1 MFAALS
7 PCPVPRAPCPAP
19 RAPRPAR
26 FGHTSPMKNP
36 ARLGLASAAAIVVA
50 NMVGTGVFSTLSY
63 QVHALPDE
71 AAILWLWLIGGLAAL
86 TGALCCAELGA
97 ARPRSGGE
105 YSLLTDLIHPAA
117 GFAAGWISM
126 VAGFAGP
133 IAAAALAFSAYL
145 GKLWPIAEAW
155 PVSIALILVTL
166 ISALHMLRVEIGA
179 QFQIITTVFKLVVMF
194 AIVGAALLWAPEHAA
209 TRGDTLGLMS
219 SPEYAV
225 SMVYVAYAYFGWNA
239 ALYVAAEVR
248 DPQRNLPR
256 ALVLSTLAV
265 TMLYIAVNWAFLR
278 LVPFSELVRV
288 DPAALTVE
296 NELAVGFLAGRALFG
311 ESGAMIVGAAIA
323 LTLVSTV
330 SAMVLAGPRVLATLA
345 DDWRPFARLGARH
358 SGGAPRAA
366 ILVQWLLIIVLLVTA
381 SFEFVVNFIGV
392 SLSLFNMGVMV
403 GFVADRIRRPDRV
416 RPFRVP
422 FGIPCA
428 LLFLLINGWMMVYL
442 AINQTLAVL
451 VSVGAIVLAA
461 LLYVPIRHHAPKV
474 VL

>member
-1 MFAALS
+1 
-7 PCPVPRAPCPAP
+7 
-19 RAPRPAR
+19 
-26 FGHTSPMKNP
+26 
-36 ARLGLASAAAIVVA
+36 
-50 NMVGTGVFSTLSY
+50 MVGTGVFSTLSY

-117 GFAAGWISM
+117 GFAAGWVSM

-145 GKLWPIAEAW
+145 GKLWPVAEQW
-155 PVSIALILVTL
+155 PVSVALLLVTL

-179 QFQIITTVFKLVVMF
+179 QFQVVTTVFKLIVMF
-194 AIVGAALLWAPEHAA
+194 AIVAAAIALAPEQAP
-209 TRGDTLGLMS
+209 TRGDTLGLMA
-219 SPEYAV
+219 SPAFAV

-239 ALYVAAEVR
+239 ALYVAGEVR

-256 ALVLSTLAV
+256 ALILGTLAV
-265 TMLYIAVNWAFLR
+265 TLLYIAVNWSFLR
-278 LVPFSELVRV
+278 LVPFAELVKI
-288 DPAALTVE
+288 DPGAMTVE

-311 ESGAMIVGAAIA
+311 EQGAMIVGAAIA

-330 SAMVLAGPRVLATLA
+330 SAMILAGPRVLATLA
-345 DDWRPFARLGARH
+345 DDWRPFARLGERH
-358 SGGAPRAA
+358 AGGAPRAA
-366 ILVQWLLIIVLLVTA
+366 IMVQWLLIVILLVTA

-403 GFVADRIRRPDRV
+403 GFIRDRIRRPDRV

-428 LLFLLINGWMMVYL
+428 ALFVLINGWMMVFL
-442 AINQTLAVL
+442 AINQTIAVL
-451 VSVGAIVLAA
+451 VSVGAIALAV
-461 LLYVPIRHHAPKV
+461 LLYVPFRRHAPKETA
-474 VL
+474 

>member
-1 MFAALS
+1 MS
-7 PCPVPRAPCPAP
+7 
-19 RAPRPAR
+19 
-26 FGHTSPMKNP
+26 SP

-117 GFAAGWISM
+117 GFAAGWVSM

-145 GKLWPIAEAW
+145 GKLWPVAEQW
-155 PVSIALILVTL
+155 PVSVALLLVTL

-179 QFQIITTVFKLVVMF
+179 QFQVVTTVFKLIVMF
-194 AIVGAALLWAPEHAA
+194 AIVGAAVALAPEQAP
-209 TRGDTLGLMS
+209 TRGDTLGLMA
-219 SPEYAV
+219 SPAFAV

-239 ALYVAAEVR
+239 ALYVAGEVR

-256 ALVLSTLAV
+256 ALILGTLAV
-265 TMLYIAVNWAFLR
+265 TLLYIAVNWSFLR
-278 LVPFSELVRV
+278 LVPFAELVKI
-288 DPAALTVE
+288 DPRAMTVE

-311 ESGAMIVGAAIA
+311 EQGAMIVGAAIA

-330 SAMVLAGPRVLATLA
+330 SAMILAGPRVLAALA

-358 SGGAPRAA
+358 AGGAPRAA
-366 ILVQWLLIIVLLVTA
+366 IFVQWLLIVILLVTA

-392 SLSLFNMGVMV
+392 SLSLFNMGVMA
-403 GFVADRIRRPDRV
+403 GFIRDRIRRPDRV

-428 LLFLLINGWMMVYL
+428 ALFLLINGWMMVFL
-442 AINQTLAVL
+442 AINQTIAVL
-451 VSVGAIVLAA
+451 VSVGAIAFAV
-461 LLYVPIRHHAPKV
+461 LLYVPFRRHAPKEIA
-474 VL
+474 